1 MKKDITTVNVSEPN
15 YAGKLNRKELK
26 LIGEVDLRT
35 LAELVRH
42 DFDFLDIS
50 EAEFGF
56 DEEEWSVCLGWSH
69 CGPVYGNS
77 GWRDVEVLKR
87 FLEEINAK
95 AILLP
100 DDVQRR
106 HINAAKK
113 NSTIDELQVSPNCP
127 VFSFEDGKLMNK
139 KKTKPVFNCK
149 AYTVTGEIR
158 GEWHTYHPTIEI
170 MLTDAEVKQI
180 KKLVSDATTD
190 NFLYILK
197 DKMPKLYNFLDC
209 YFYNLAWKQVVKDGM
224 DYYNLSRR
232 EANNATMTGDEYIC
246 LIPEKFESEE

>member
-1 MKKDITTVNVSEPN
+1 MKKDIATVNVSEPD
-15 YAGKLNRKELK
+15 YAGKLNHKELK
-26 LIGEVDLRT
+26 LIGEVDLST
-35 LAELVRH
+35 LAELNRH

-50 EAEFGF
+50 ETEFGI
-56 DEEEWSVCLGWSH
+56 DQEEWSVCLGWSH

-100 DDVQRR
+100 DNVQRR

-113 NSTIDELQVSPNCP
+113 NPTIDELQVSPNCP
-127 VFSFEDGKLMNK
+127 LFSFEDGKLMNK

-158 GEWHTYHPTIEI
+158 GEWDTYHPTVDI
-170 MLTDAEVKQI
+170 LLNDAEVKRI
-180 KKLVSDATTD
+180 KKLVAEASTD

-197 DKMPKLYNFLDC
+197 DQMPKLYKFLDWH
-209 YFYNLAWKQVVKDGM
+209 FYDLAWKQVVKDGM

-232 EANNATMTGDEYIC
+232 EAENAEMTGDEYTC
-246 LIPEKFESEE
+246 LIPEEFEPDD

>member
-1 MKKDITTVNVSEPN
+1 MNNVVIVNVSEPD
-15 YAGKLNRKELK
+15 YAGKLNHKELK
-26 LIGEVDLRT
+26 LTGEVDLSV
-35 LAELVRH
+35 LAELNRH

-50 EAEFGF
+50 EAEFGI

-69 CGPVYGNS
+69 SGPVYGNS

-113 NSTIDELQVSPNCP
+113 NPTIDELQVSQNCP
-127 VFSFEDGKLMNK
+127 LFAYEDGKLMNK

-158 GEWHTYHPTIEI
+158 GEWHTYHPTVDI
-170 MLTDAEVKQI
+170 MLTDVEVKQI
-180 KKLVSDATTD
+180 KKLVSNATTD

-197 DKMPKLYNFLDC
+197 DKMPKLYKFLDWH
-209 YFYNLAWKQVVKDGM
+209 FYDLAWKQVVKDGM

-232 EANNATMTGDEYIC
+232 EAENAEMTGDEYTC
-246 LIPEKFESEE
+246 FIPEEFESDN

>member
-1 MKKDITTVNVSEPN
+1 MNNVVIVNVSETD
-15 YAGKLNRKELK
+15 YAGNLTHKDLK
-26 LIGEVDLRT
+26 IIGEVNLRT

-50 EAEFGF
+50 EAEFGI
-56 DEEEWSVCLGWSH
+56 DQEEWSVCLGWSH

-100 DDVQRR
+100 NNIQRR

-113 NSTIDELQVSPNCP
+113 NPTIDELQVSPNCP
-127 VFSFEDGKLMNK
+127 LFSFEDGKLMNK

-149 AYTVTGEIR
+149 TYTVTGEIR
-158 GEWHTYHPTIEI
+158 GEWNTYHPTVDI
-170 MLTDAEVKQI
+170 LLSDAEVKKI
-180 KKLVSDATTD
+180 KKLVAEARTD
-190 NFLYILK
+190 NFLYILE
-197 DKMPKLYNFLDC
+197 DQMPKLYKFLDWH
-209 YFYNLAWKQVVKDGM
+209 FYDLAWKQVVKDGM

-232 EANNATMTGDEYIC
+232 EAENAEMTGDEYTC
-246 LIPEKFESEE
+246 FIPEEFESDN